1 MTAQQ
6 ILTTEDEPGSAT
18 HRSLSTSIDTTRDA
32 VHEVLD
38 AAEAFTRHKAIARMS
53 SHLAAMSRTVYPHA
67 AGQFGPAAQL
77 REVCLRRGREVEW
90 TMRGLE
96 CHMAGE
102 MYAAGRPHTAVSSAL
117 GQRLDSYW
125 PAEREL
131 VGWVEDQLSPGD
143 RDKLAH
149 AYWRALAH
157 APTRPHPRSPRSGPL
172 RHAAFWWHGRWDRLL
187 DGVDSRAGVG
197 RDFAL
202 VIAQPCCAQPAPAT
216 AEDGPG
222 DDGELG

>member
-1 MTAQQ
+1 VFSQQ
-6 ILTTEDEPGSAT
+6 ILTVEDEPGSAT
-18 HRSLSTSIDTTRDA
+18 HRSLTASIDTTRDA

-53 SHLAAMSRTVYPHA
+53 SHLAAMSRTVYPHV

-131 VGWVEDQLSPGD
+131 VSWVEDQLSPGD
-143 RDKLAH
+143 RDRLAH

-202 VIAQPCCAQPAPAT
+202 VLAQPCCAQPAPAA

-222 DDGELG
+222 GAGGLG